1 MRRILLIIMLLFS
14 AYLSLPA
21 QNFLD
26 FYRNG
31 TVTQSIP
38 VADVDQLRV
47 SKPTSSGRNVN
58 IYRDGRLWL
67 TYDISNV
74 DSIKVYRP
82 TEEQLVYLGIVGF
95 NQDLYIQPFGI
106 LAQNTADTFSIFV
119 NNLNYRDGTILYYAV
134 DNALDMLSNFKFN
147 TSLSSVNLI
156 TFTDGL
162 DQGSLMMNSNFTTE
176 NAYLNALSGRI
187 LSMKVAGHPLT
198 AYSLG
203 MRGNDV
209 SDKTMFATNL
219 RKLASSADKATEVS
233 SIYDVESQL
242 QEIADQIIS
251 VNTRKS
257 ISVRIPGPATGT
269 TVRFVFDGK
278 NPESSSLYIEGVFN
292 MNDMSLTKIRYQGIK
307 ASSGSVV
314 KGTRDGIFVTF
325 KFTDLQLADGSGLL
339 DTSYIRQYNKASGST
354 TWQVN
359 SEFSPDSNV
368 QTSVTYSGCAIMLVL
383 DCSRSLGSDFSR
395 MQGYVV
401 DFINKI
407 ARNTADFE
415 VLAPTD
421 LTAKLNY
428 SGSKLGVELSWLAS
442 KHADSY
448 IVYRSKSAS
457 GSYTKIAE
465 NITSTRWNDPSPLS
479 GMNYYKVVAVSAG
492 LQSPESNVASVN
504 YAVEQPENLSAKLA
518 ERNGKLV
525 VDLTWSASQNAQ
537 SYLVYRS
544 SSASGTYTKVGSS
557 TTNTWTDYHAS
568 SGMNYYKVE
577 ALGYGLGSG
586 MTSYV
591 SVNYKLS
598 PPENLRASLSETE
611 GVVLSWEASLGA
623 QSYTIYRSTSS
634 SGTYKVV
641 AEGVTSTRWADP
653 SPLSGTAY
661 YKVEAVGRDMV
672 SEKTS
677 YASVSFSIATPAGLS
692 AAFVENKGIVVSWT
706 ASKYAQYYKIYRSS
720 STSGTYSL
728 VADSISST
736 SWTDPSPLSGK
747 NYYKVAASGYGI
759 TSYRSSET
767 SVNFTLA
774 VPTDLT
780 ASMTEQEGKPVVSLS
795 WTASQY
801 AQSYTVYRSENSS
814 GTYSVVAENV
824 TSNSWTDLS
833 PLSGMNYYKVAASG
847 YGINSNQSSY
857 ASVSFTIAAPTG
869 LSAAFE
875 ENKGIVVSWTA
886 SQYAQSYTVYRSSS
900 SSGTYRYSVVAENVT
915 STSWTDSSPLSGNNY
930 YKVEASGYGLTSS
943 QSSPTSLNLT
953 LAAPTDLSAN
963 MIERN
968 GKLVVD
974 LSWTASQYA
983 QSYTVYRSS
992 SSSRTYRV
1000 LAENITSTS
1009 WTDSSPLSGYNY
1021 YKVAASGYGLTGS
1034 QSSPTSLNFTL
1045 AAPTFLSASM
1055 TERNGKLVVD
1065 LSWRASQYAQSYTV
1079 YRSSSSSGTYSVV
1092 AENVTSTSWTDSSP
1106 LSGNNYYKVEASGY
1120 GLTSSQ
1126 SSPTSLNFTLA
1137 APTDLSVNMIE
1148 RNGKLVVDLSWTA
1161 SQYAQSYTVY
1171 RLEDSSGT
1179 YSVVAENIT
1188 STSWTDSSPL
1198 SGNNFYKVVSVGY
1211 GLASDSA
1218 FASIITSPE
1227 TFTVKGVQFTMMPVE
1242 GGTFQ
1247 MGSETGDSDEKPVH
1261 EVKLN
1266 GFSIGQTEVTQE
1278 LWEAVMGTNP
1288 SYWKGLKLPVEK
1300 VSWDNCQ
1307 TFITKLNSLTGQQFR
1322 LPTEAE
1328 WEYAARGGN
1337 QSKGYTY
1344 SGSNNLED
1352 VAWYTSNSGS
1362 ETHNVGTKSPNE
1374 LGIYDMSGNV
1384 WEWCQDWVD
1393 SYSSSSQT
1401 NPAGPSSGSR
1411 RVIRGGSWRSSVG
1424 GCRVAYRSY
1433 CWPDS
1438 RYDDLGLRLAL

>member
-134 DNALDMLSNFKFN
+134 DNALDMLSSFRFN
-147 TSLSSVNLI
+147 SSLSSVNLI

-162 DQGSLMMNSNFTTE
+162 DQGSLMMNSNYTTE
-176 NAYLNALSGRI
+176 AAYLNALSGRI

-209 SDKTMFATNL
+209 SDKTMFTTNL

-269 TVRFVFDGK
+269 TVRFVFDGR

-368 QTSVTYSGCAIMLVL
+368 QTTVTYSGCAIMLVL

-415 VLAPTD
+415 VLAPRD

-428 SGSKLGVELSWLAS
+428 NGSKFGVELSWLAS

-448 IVYRSKSAS
+448 TVYRSNSQS
-457 GSYTKIAE
+457 GSYRKIAE
-465 NITSTRWNDPSPLS
+465 NITSTRWKDPSPLS
-479 GMNYYKVVAVSAG
+479 GMNYYKVMAVSAG
-492 LQSPESNVASVN
+492 LQSPQSNVASVN
-504 YAVEQPENLSAKLA
+504 FLIEQPTNLSAKLA

-525 VDLTWSASQNAQ
+525 VDLAWSASQNAQ
-537 SYLVYRS
+537 YYLVYRS
-544 SSASGTYTKVGSS
+544 GSASGSYTKVSS
-557 TTNTWTDYHAS
+557 PVTNSWTDS
-568 SGMNYYKVE
+568 SPLSGINYYKVE
-577 ALGYGLGSG
+577 AMGYGLGSG

-611 GVVLSWEASLGA
+611 GVVLSWKASIGA

-677 YASVSFSIATPAGLS
+677 YASVSFSIATPTGLS

-736 SWTDPSPLSGK
+736 SWTDPSPLSGY
-747 NYYKVAASGYGI
+747 NYYKVAASGYGL
-759 TSYRSSET
+759 TSSQSPYT
-767 SVNFTLA
+767 SVNFSLA
-774 VPTDLT
+774 APTDLS
-780 ASMTEQEGKPVVSLS
+780 ANMAEHDGKLVVDLS

-824 TSNSWTDLS
+824 TSTSWTDPS

-857 ASVSFTIAAPTG
+857 ASVSFTIAAPTV

-900 SSGTYRYSVVAENVT
+900 SSGTYSMIAENVTSTSWTDSSPLSGYNYYKVGASGYGLTSSQSSQTSLNFTLAAPTDLSASMTERNGKLVVDLSWTASQYAQSYTVYRSSSSSGTYSMIAENVT

-943 QSSPTSLNLT
+943 QN
-953 LAAPTDLSAN
+953 
-963 MIERN
+963 
-968 GKLVVD
+968 
-974 LSWTASQYA
+974 
-983 QSYTVYRSS
+983 
-992 SSSRTYRV
+992 
-1000 LAENITSTS
+1000 
-1009 WTDSSPLSGYNY
+1009 
-1021 YKVAASGYGLTGS
+1021 
-1034 QSSPTSLNFTL
+1034 
-1045 AAPTFLSASM
+1045 
-1055 TERNGKLVVD
+1055 
-1065 LSWRASQYAQSYTV
+1065 
-1079 YRSSSSSGTYSVV
+1079 
-1092 AENVTSTSWTDSSP
+1092 
-1106 LSGNNYYKVEASGY
+1106 
-1120 GLTSSQ
+1120 
-1126 SSPTSLNFTLA
+1126 SPTSLNFTLA

-1171 RLEDSSGT
+1171 RSEDSSGT
-1179 YSVVAENIT
+1179 YSVVAENVT
-1188 STSWTDSSPL
+1188 STSWTDHSPL
-1198 SGNNFYKVVSVGY
+1198 SGMNYYKVVASGY
-1211 GLASDSA
+1211 GLTGERSYAVSVN
-1218 FASIITSPE
+1218 IPR
-1227 TFTVKGVQFTMMPVE
+1227 TFTVKGVSFNMIPVE
-1242 GGTFQ
+1242 GGTFK
-1247 MGSETGDSDEKPVH
+1247 MGGDMYDNEKPVH

-1288 SYWKGLKLPVEK
+1288 SNWKGLKLPVEK
-1300 VSWDNCQ
+1300 VSWNDCQ

-1344 SGSNNLED
+1344 SGSNNIED

-1362 ETHNVGTKSPNE
+1362 KTHEVATKAPNE

-1384 WEWCQDWVD
+1384 IEWCSDWYGGNYYAQ
-1393 SYSSSSQT
+1393 SPSS
-1401 NPAGPSSGSR
+1401 NPQGPSSGSH
-1411 RVIRGGSWRSSVG
+1411 RVLRGGSWYYLVR
-1424 GCRVAYRSY
+1424 GCRVAHRANDA
-1433 CWPDS
+1433 PDF
-1438 RYDDLGLRLAL
+1438 RYYILGLRLAL

>member
-1 MRRILLIIMLLFS
+1 MRRLLLIFTLLFS

-26 FYRNG
+26 LYRNG

-95 NQDLYIQPFGI
+95 NQELYIQPFGI
-106 LAQNTADTFSIFV
+106 LAKNTADTFSSFV
-119 NNLNYRDGTILYYAV
+119 NNLTYRDGTILYYAV
-134 DNALDMLSNFKFN
+134 DNALDMLSSFRFN
-147 TSLSSVNLI
+147 SLLSSVNLI

-162 DQGSLMMNSNFTTE
+162 DQGSLMMNSNYTTE
-176 NAYLNALSGRI
+176 AAYLNALSGRI

-269 TVRFVFDGK
+269 TVRFVFDGR

-368 QTSVTYSGCAIMLVL
+368 QTTVTYSGCAIMLVL

-415 VLAPTD
+415 VQAPTD

-465 NITSTRWNDPSPLS
+465 NITSTRWKDPSPLS

-492 LQSPESNVASVN
+492 LQSPQSNVASVN
-504 YAVEQPENLSAKLA
+504 FLIEQPTNLSAKLA

-525 VDLTWSASQNAQ
+525 VDLAWSASQNAQ
-537 SYLVYRS
+537 NYLVYRS
-544 SSASGTYTKVGSS
+544 SSASGSYTKVSS
-557 TTNTWTDYHAS
+557 TASNTWTDYS
-568 SGMNYYKVE
+568 PLSGMNYYKVE
-577 ALGYGLGSG
+577 AVGYGLGSG

-591 SVNYKLS
+591 FVNYKLS

-611 GVVLSWEASLGA
+611 GVVLSWKASLGA

-661 YKVEAVGRDMV
+661 YKVEAVVG
-672 SEKTS
+672 
-677 YASVSFSIATPAGLS
+677 IWS
-692 AAFVENKGIVVSWT
+692 A
-706 ASKYAQYYKIYRSS
+706 R
-720 STSGTYSL
+720 
-728 VADSISST
+728 
-736 SWTDPSPLSGK
+736 
-747 NYYKVAASGYGI
+747 
-759 TSYRSSET
+759 
-767 SVNFTLA
+767 
-774 VPTDLT
+774 
-780 ASMTEQEGKPVVSLS
+780 
-795 WTASQY
+795 
-801 AQSYTVYRSENSS
+801 
-814 GTYSVVAENV
+814 
-824 TSNSWTDLS
+824 
-833 PLSGMNYYKVAASG
+833 
-847 YGINSNQSSY
+847 
-857 ASVSFTIAAPTG
+857 
-869 LSAAFE
+869 
-875 ENKGIVVSWTA
+875 
-886 SQYAQSYTVYRSSS
+886 
-900 SSGTYRYSVVAENVT
+900 
-915 STSWTDSSPLSGNNY
+915 
-930 YKVEASGYGLTSS
+930 
-943 QSSPTSLNLT
+943 
-953 LAAPTDLSAN
+953 
-963 MIERN
+963 
-968 GKLVVD
+968 
-974 LSWTASQYA
+974 
-983 QSYTVYRSS
+983 
-992 SSSRTYRV
+992 
-1000 LAENITSTS
+1000 
-1009 WTDSSPLSGYNY
+1009 
-1021 YKVAASGYGLTGS
+1021 
-1034 QSSPTSLNFTL
+1034 
-1045 AAPTFLSASM
+1045 
-1055 TERNGKLVVD
+1055 
-1065 LSWRASQYAQSYTV
+1065 
-1079 YRSSSSSGTYSVV
+1079 
-1092 AENVTSTSWTDSSP
+1092 
-1106 LSGNNYYKVEASGY
+1106 
-1120 GLTSSQ
+1120 
-1126 SSPTSLNFTLA
+1126 
-1137 APTDLSVNMIE
+1137 
-1148 RNGKLVVDLSWTA
+1148 
-1161 SQYAQSYTVY
+1161 
-1171 RLEDSSGT
+1171 
-1179 YSVVAENIT
+1179 
-1188 STSWTDSSPL
+1188 
-1198 SGNNFYKVVSVGY
+1198 
-1211 GLASDSA
+1211 
-1218 FASIITSPE
+1218 
-1227 TFTVKGVQFTMMPVE
+1227 
-1242 GGTFQ
+1242 
-1247 MGSETGDSDEKPVH
+1247 
-1261 EVKLN
+1261 
-1266 GFSIGQTEVTQE
+1266 
-1278 LWEAVMGTNP
+1278 
-1288 SYWKGLKLPVEK
+1288 
-1300 VSWDNCQ
+1300 
-1307 TFITKLNSLTGQQFR
+1307 R
-1322 LPTEAE
+1322 LPT
-1328 WEYAARGGN
+1328 
-1337 QSKGYTY
+1337 
-1344 SGSNNLED
+1344 
-1352 VAWYTSNSGS
+1352 
-1362 ETHNVGTKSPNE
+1362 
-1374 LGIYDMSGNV
+1374 
-1384 WEWCQDWVD
+1384 
-1393 SYSSSSQT
+1393 
-1401 NPAGPSSGSR
+1401 R
-1411 RVIRGGSWRSSVG
+1411 R
-1424 GCRVAYRSY
+1424 
-1433 CWPDS
+1433 
-1438 RYDDLGLRLAL
+1438 

>member
-1 MRRILLIIMLLFS
+1 MLLFS

-95 NQDLYIQPFGI
+95 NQELYIQPFGI
-106 LAQNTADTFSIFV
+106 LAKNTADTFSSFV
-119 NNLNYRDGTILYYAV
+119 NNLTYSDGTILYYAV
-134 DNALDMLSNFKFN
+134 DNALDMLSSFRFN
-147 TSLSSVNLI
+147 SSLSSVNLI

-162 DQGSLMMNSNFTTE
+162 DQGSLMMNSNYTTE
-176 NAYLNALSGRI
+176 AAYLNALSGRI

-209 SDKTMFATNL
+209 SDKTMFTTNL

-278 NPESSSLYIEGVFN
+278 SPESSSLYIEGVFN

-368 QTSVTYSGCAIMLVL
+368 QTTVTYSGCAIMLVL

-421 LTAKLNY
+421 LTAKLTY
-428 SGSKLGVELSWLAS
+428 SFSKLGVELSWLAS

-568 SGMNYYKVE
+568 SGMNYYKVD
-577 ALGYGLGSG
+577 AVGYGLGSG
-586 MTSYV
+586 LTSYV
-591 SVNYKLS
+591 SVNYNIPAPK
-598 PPENLRASLSETE
+598 NLRVSLSETE
-611 GVVLSWEASLGA
+611 GVVLSWSASTGA
-623 QSYTIYRSTSS
+623 QSYTIYRSSSS

-653 SPLSGTAY
+653 SPLSSYSY
-661 YKVEAVGRDMV
+661 YKVEAVGKEMV
-672 SEKTS
+672 SNLSSWVE
-677 YASVSFSIATPAGLS
+677 VDFSIAAPAGLS

-706 ASKYAQYYKIYRSS
+706 ASKYAQYYKVYRSS
-720 STSGTYSL
+720 STSDTYSL

-780 ASMTEQEGKPVVSLS
+780 ASMTEQEGKPVVSLF

-801 AQSYTVYRSENSS
+801 AQSYTVYRSGGSS
-814 GTYSVVAENV
+814 GTYSVVAENI
-824 TSNSWTDLS
+824 TS
-833 PLSGMNYYKVAASG
+833 A
-847 YGINSNQSSY
+847 
-857 ASVSFTIAAPTG
+857 
-869 LSAAFE
+869 
-875 ENKGIVVSWTA
+875 
-886 SQYAQSYTVYRSSS
+886 
-900 SSGTYRYSVVAENVT
+900 
-915 STSWTDSSPLSGNNY
+915 SWTDSSPLSGNNY
-930 YKVEASGYGLTSS
+930 YKVAASGYGLTSSQSPYTSVNFSLAAPTEVSADFEVNKGIVVSWTASKYAQSYKVYRSSSYSGTYNLVADSVAFTSWIDTSPLSGYNYYKVAASGYGITSS

-992 SSSRTYRV
+992 SSS
-1000 LAENITSTS
+1000 
-1009 WTDSSPLSGYNY
+1009 
-1021 YKVAASGYGLTGS
+1021 
-1034 QSSPTSLNFTL
+1034 
-1045 AAPTFLSASM
+1045 
-1055 TERNGKLVVD
+1055 
-1065 LSWRASQYAQSYTV
+1065 
-1079 YRSSSSSGTYSVV
+1079 GTYSVV
-1092 AENVTSTSWTDSSP
+1092 AESVASTYWIDSTP
-1106 LSGNNYYKVEASGY
+1106 LSGNNYYKVSASSY
-1120 GLTSSQ
+1120 GLSSSY
-1126 SSPTSLNFTLA
+1126 SSETNVNFTITP
-1137 APTDLSVNMIE
+1137 PTNLTPILSE
-1148 RNGKLVVDLSWTA
+1148 QNGKAIVELSWTA
-1161 SQYAQSYTVY
+1161 SQFAQSYTVY
-1171 RLEDSSGT
+1171 RCGSSGEYVEVT
-1179 YSVVAENIT
+1179 TGVS
-1188 STSWTDSSPL
+1188 STSWKDLSPL
-1198 SGNNFYKVVSVGY
+1198 SGINYYKVVATGY
-1211 GLASDSA
+1211 GFTTRASE
-1218 FASIITSPE
+1218 IVYMNTSPMTSSKTFIVNGV
-1227 TFTVKGVQFTMMPVE
+1227 TFTMVYVK
-1242 GGTFQ
+1242 GGTFT
-1247 MGSETGDSDEKPVH
+1247 MGATSEQGSDAYDNEKPTHRVT
-1261 EVKLN
+1261 LSS
-1266 GFSIGQTEVTQE
+1266 FSIGQTEVTQE

-1288 SYWKGLKLPVEK
+1288 SYFKGAKLPVER
-1300 VSWDNCQ
+1300 VSWNDCQ

-1328 WEYAARGGN
+1328 WEYAARGGK
-1337 QSKGYTY
+1337 QSRGYKY
-1344 SGSNNLED
+1344 SGSNNIGD
-1352 VAWYTSNSGS
+1352 VAWYDDNSGDN
-1362 ETHNVGTKSPNE
+1362 THEVATKAPNE
-1374 LGIYDMSGNV
+1374 LGIYDMSGNM
-1384 WEWCQDWVD
+1384 WEWCQDWYG
-1393 SYSSSSQT
+1393 SYSSSFQT
-1401 NPAGPSSGSR
+1401 NPAGPSLGSS
-1411 RVIRGGSWRSSVG
+1411 RVNRGGSWVSSVG
-1424 GCRVAYRSY
+1424 GCRVACRGYNTPGNRS
-1433 CWPDS
+1433 S
-1438 RYDDLGLRLAL
+1438 RLGLRLAL